1 MSKTDKNYM
10 LIKNVQEGIFPT
22 TQELH
27 RLDDLDVYNKVNMSN
42 AKVALRKTANVDSLN
57 VKILNNKI
65 KLCCPGNTKEK
76 SDLLKKMERYNQMS
90 DLSKQAVFMEDG
102 ILAKRLYA
110 KFKLLKSPKHKKKVV
125 IMEEEQKKKSS
136 KTSKLLTTSKG
147 KQNTLW
153 YFNKPNIPYK
163 INYGALDS
171 IDKLMEQTPWEIPK
185 LIDESERITLRQW
198 DAQNVMKSNDILK
211 YDEYQDII
219 IRKQNVMEKIK
230 AESKPITICEKSKF
244 IYNINIKSKFPI
256 EDQPTA
262 SNTFRDKDASNT
274 LRDNDSVTSEKKRSV
289 TRLPSI
295 PTNKNL
301 ENET

>member
-1 MSKTDKNYM
+1 M

-27 RLDDLDVYNKVNMSN
+27 RLDDFDVYNLVNMSN

-57 VKILNNKI
+57 VKMLNTKI

-76 SDLLKKMERYNQMS
+76 ADLLKKMDRYNQMC

-110 KFKLLKSPKHKKKVV
+110 KFKLLKTPKHKKKV
-125 IMEEEQKKKSS
+125 IIREEEKKSS
-136 KTSKLLTTSKG
+136 KTSKSSSSKKG
-147 KQNTLW
+147 TENTLW
-153 YFNKPNIPYK
+153 YFKKPIKPYI

-171 IDKLMEQTPWEIPK
+171 IEKQIEQTPWELPE
-185 LIDESERITLRQW
+185 LIDESERLTLRQW

-230 AESKPITICEKSKF
+230 SEFNPIPICDKSKF

-262 SNTFRDKDASNT
+262 SNTY
-274 LRDNDSVTSEKKRSV
+274 RDNDSVTSEMKRSGSV
-289 TRLPSI
+289 TRLPKI
-295 PTNKNL
+295 PSNKNL
-301 ENET
+301 LKET